1 MKKRE
6 AEVKMILKGE
16 SCKLTCKI
24 LAIFAKI
31 AEVCF
36 IIAAIAVG
44 IAGIM
49 VGVAQK
55 DIDLNQMVSE
65 AANELGDSA
74 MVVMNDVTINTF
86 LEKSHSEQMTFILI
100 GIALATLIFVFL
112 SIFARHVY
120 RFFKNL
126 THGKTP
132 FTLENVD
139 ILQRIAVWLF
149 ISIVTMDLSSLI
161 LSVMLGGSGTIGFTV
176 SLSSYALGFMILV
189 LAVIFRHGYELES
202 KKK

>member
-6 AEVKMILKGE
+6 TEVKMILGGKA
-16 SCKLTCKI
+16 CKMTCKI

-36 IIAAIAVG
+36 IIAAIALG

-49 VGVAQK
+49 VGFAQK
-55 DIDLNQMVSE
+55 DIDVNQMMSE
-65 AANELGDSA
+65 AVSELGDSA
-74 MVVMNDVTINTF
+74 MVVMNDATISSF
-86 LEKSHSEQMTFILI
+86 LEKSHNEQMTFILL

-112 SIFARHVY
+112 SIYARHVY
-120 RFFKNL
+120 RLFKNL

-139 ILQRIAVWLF
+139 ILQKIAVWLF
-149 ISIVTMDLSSLI
+149 ISIVTMDLASLI
-161 LSVMLGGSGTIGFTV
+161 LSTMLGGDGTIGISV